1 MSHPIPTSLEAEIA
15 YRRERL
21 VGQYAPRRHLV
32 GGVRQSRRLRRT
44 GTAGV
49 GGDTAAR

>member
-1 MSHPIPTSLEAEIA
+1 MSHPIPTSLEAEVA

-21 VGQYAPRRHLV
+21 VGHYAPRHHPV
-32 GGVRQSRRLRRT
+32 GGVRQSRWRRRT

-49 GGDTAAR
+49 GGDTTAL